1 MKQTG
6 KRMQKLR
13 WLLLVVLVVQA
24 LQLLQGLFTL
34 RSVPVQ
40 LLRVEDGW
48 LDLQNQDA
56 AAGLFQLEG
65 SWDFYPEALY
75 TSEDF
80 AAGRT
85 GQPAGEEVSPS
96 DYAYGTHRLRIR
108 ATPGAYYALCGFSVD
123 YATRVFVNGSEV
135 AAFGNPAGTLEDFVP
150 RVGYMTLPACAGEDG
165 IIELVV
171 QYGNYVHRDGGHI
184 PVLYLSS
191 PQNIEDFKAG
201 NDLISLTLSGGLL
214 LLALYFLMNAAMR
227 RRAAYLCLTLC
238 CVLMALRDQN
248 FYIVHLLP
256 EDTSWYFAYRLF
268 ICMVML
274 MPVSILLLL
283 KCMYAKAT
291 AHWPLTVYL
300 AAAGAAAVLIGTLPT
315 RQLVSVSTAVYYLS
329 IPYLVY
335 LVFGTVRGFVRRG
348 GLETADALVLSG
360 FAVRVSSACSEK
372 AHGSFEMLLQV
383 FLNLVINANRHTK
396 NGTITLSAGAGE
408 DGFILFQVADTGS
421 GIVPADLPRIFE
433 QGYSGSGSTGLGL
446 TICREAVEAHGGRI
460 WVERTGPKGTT
471 IAFTVKKEEEQ

>member
-13 WLLLVVLVVQA
+13 WLLLVVLVVLA

-135 AAFGNPAGTLEDFVP
+135 AAFGNPAGP
-150 RVGYMTLPACAGEDG
+150 WR
-165 IIELVV
+165 
-171 QYGNYVHRDGGHI
+171 
-184 PVLYLSS
+184 
-191 PQNIEDFKAG
+191 
-201 NDLISLTLSGGLL
+201 
-214 LLALYFLMNAAMR
+214 
-227 RRAAYLCLTLC
+227 TLC
-238 CVLMALRDQN
+238 
-248 FYIVHLLP
+248 P
-256 EDTSWYFAYRLF
+256 
-268 ICMVML
+268 
-274 MPVSILLLL
+274 
-283 KCMYAKAT
+283 
-291 AHWPLTVYL
+291 
-300 AAAGAAAVLIGTLPT
+300 G
-315 RQLVSVSTAVYYLS
+315 
-329 IPYLVY
+329 
-335 LVFGTVRGFVRRG
+335 
-348 GLETADALVLSG
+348 
-360 FAVRVSSACSEK
+360 
-372 AHGSFEMLLQV
+372 
-383 FLNLVINANRHTK
+383 
-396 NGTITLSAGAGE
+396 
-408 DGFILFQVADTGS
+408 
-421 GIVPADLPRIFE
+421 
-433 QGYSGSGSTGLGL
+433 
-446 TICREAVEAHGGRI
+446 
-460 WVERTGPKGTT
+460 WVT
-471 IAFTVKKEEEQ
+471 